1 MPASFSAPG
10 PADPATT
17 DIAIIGMVGTFP
29 GAEGIDAFWSLLCE
43 GRDGLTRFSAEELL
57 GAGLPRELIT
67 DPSYVRAH
75 GVIPD
80 VELFDTALFG
90 MTPAEA
96 EMIDPQ
102 HRLFLQHCYAA
113 LEDAGY
119 DPARFP
125 GLISV
130 YGGAAIN
137 TYLQNHVLPNVDQT
151 RTPDHFA
158 VMVGNDK
165 DYLATRVAY
174 KLDLKGSAYSVQTAC
189 STSLVA
195 IHLACQG
202 LVNGECDMA
211 LAGGV
216 TVKLPQTK
224 GYLFEEGAI
233 LSADGVVRTFDAAA
247 SGTVLGNGVGVLV
260 LKPLAAALAAGDTI
274 HAVIKGTATN
284 NDGALKVSYAA
295 PGKEGQAAV
304 IAEAHAVA
312 GVAAETIGYVEA
324 HGTATR
330 LGDPVEVS
338 ALTQA
343 FRAATDRTGFCRI
356 GSVKSNVGHLDAAAG
371 VAGVIKTA
379 LMLRHRT
386 YVPTAHFRT
395 PNPQIDFEQSPFRV
409 AADHV
414 SWDTEYGVP
423 RRAGV
428 SSFGI
433 GGTNAHAVLEEA
445 PQQEPTDP
453 SRPNRLLVLSAKTPT
468 ALAAACSNL
477 ASHLRAH
484 PGLEPDDIAFTLAV
498 GRAEHTHRRA
508 VVWHEA
514 VDAADLLDAAARDE
528 AAAGPVRAVA
538 PLRFVFD
545 SPDDAERRAAELV
558 AREPGFKRHWTAAR
572 RAGAGRHGAAGS
584 AFALQYALARHWL
597 DLGLVPEAAHGDSVG
612 RLAASCAAGG
622 LTLKE
627 AVAALGTDG
636 RAEPARAR
644 IPRFPVRPLPVDMA
658 EDDGAIVL
666 GPDVRDSM
674 DTVREAWLRGA
685 PVDWNAHFAGAQRR
699 RLPLPAYPF
708 EGRRC
713 WLPAGTQEPVPTGS
727 GAVTRPHPLL
737 DQNVSSLWEQRYVA
751 RRTGD
756 EPYLADHVVAGR
768 RVWPGAA
775 YVEMAR
781 AAGELASG
789 RRVTSLRGVTFERM
803 LAFDGAEREVGVTL
817 VPGDDATVAF
827 EVGAEDGVCARG
839 TLSYGPAPAEPARP
853 LDLDGLRA
861 RLAGSAES
869 DALYEAFARRG
880 LAYGPTFRTLSGFV
894 WDGDEALARV
904 ALDGEQGREDAQYVL
919 HPSVLDGAL
928 QAAVALLVAQGAPED
943 AAYLPYALDE
953 VEVVSAPGTAAVVHV
968 RLTSG
973 NARAKAITADITVT
987 DAEGVPHALVRGL
1000 VIRSTSRQPEA
1011 GPPARTAGPEQAGA
1025 PLPSGEGAGQAGSV
1039 AAEAFLAD
1047 ILAAATKLDAADIDP
1062 DAPLESYGI
1071 DSLMITRLNGT
1082 LAEHFGDGLSRT
1094 LLFEYR
1100 TLAEL
1105 AAYFLDEHADRTAA
1119 LLTGGST
1126 APGPGRK
1133 EPVPALTPRPGLR
1146 VAEQPAASRPESEGA
1161 GDDAIAII
1169 GVSGRYP
1176 MADDLEAF
1184 WRNLAE
1190 GRDCVTEVPAERWDH
1205 AAFHDP
1211 DREAVGRSYGRWGGF
1226 LSDVDKFD
1234 PLFFPIMPRE
1244 AELMDP
1250 QERLFLET
1258 AWHTLEDAG
1267 YRRRDLRD
1275 AQVGVF
1281 VGVMYGEYQ
1290 LYGAADALRGG
1301 RRVTN
1306 SSYASIANRVSHL
1319 LDLNGPSMAVDTMC
1333 SSSLTAIHLAC
1344 ESLRRGETDLAVA
1357 GGVNVSVHPY
1367 KYVFL
1372 SQGGYLSDDGRCRS
1386 FGDGGSGYVP
1396 GEGVG
1401 AVLLKPLRKA
1411 VEDGDHIHGVILG
1424 SALNH
1429 GGKTNGYTVP
1439 NPAAQERAVATAL
1452 RRAGVAARD
1461 VSYVEAH
1468 GTGTPLG
1475 DPIEITGLSRAFGTS
1490 GGRAPDTAPVAVG
1503 SVKSN
1508 IGHLESAAGI
1518 AGLTKVLLQFKHRK
1532 IAPSLHAERPNPN
1545 IDLAAGGFRLQ
1556 RELGEWSSLAADGRP
1571 RPRRAGLSSFGAGGS
1586 NAHLVLEEGTAG
1598 PSDAGQT
1605 ADRQHTTDPLVFV
1618 LSARDEHRLRVY
1630 AGRIADFLERSS
1642 ADLADIAHTL
1652 RCGRE
1657 AMESRLVCVTA
1668 DGGEL
1673 ARALRGF
1680 SDGAEPAGLQLG
1692 TAAPGAGRRHAA
1704 AVRAA
1709 AERGDDAELVQLWID
1724 GADVEWRPAGRR
1736 IPLPGYPFARD
1747 RYWVPTDAGALLP
1760 ELPTG
1765 RDRGTGHGR
1774 LLFRGDWEEHALP
1787 TGSGTQPDGVRMLFA
1802 DGDAAATVRDHGA
1815 GAPTVLVR
1823 PGGAYRRD
1831 GAHSYTID
1839 PGKAE
1844 DYVRLLED
1852 CARDGLSPT
1861 VVLHMW
1867 NVPGVRQDRD
1877 GGYDAAALLRGT
1889 ASLFPLG
1896 RALLARRPKH
1906 SVRLMVLHC
1915 EGPDGFSPVAE
1926 AAAGFARSVREENP
1940 RLLVQVVGADGPE
1953 RLLEAAGRELAV
1965 SEDPEVLVR
1974 HRAGRRWVHLHRPVS
1989 PADAA
1994 DAASRDAQVRDGG
2007 VYLITGGT
2015 GGLGLLVAQHLA
2027 RRARVCL
2034 VLVSRSQPSDD
2045 AERRIAAMRAGGSTV
2060 DHLRADVADAD
2071 EVEALVA
2078 RVRREHGVVNG
2089 VVHAAGVLRDG
2100 FLLRKE
2106 PEDAAAVLAPKIAG
2120 TFHLDRATRTDPLD
2134 FFVLFSSIAA
2144 AFGNAGQTD
2153 YATANRF
2160 LDGYAAHRAGLAAAG
2175 LRSGRSVAVAW
2186 PHWSDGGMPLS
2197 TEGAAALLDR
2207 LGVVS
2212 LGTAEGL
2219 AAFDE
2224 ALALDGELLV
2234 AAGDAKRL
2242 ADRLARA
2249 RRAGA
2254 PAGAGVPEPFAGQVG
2269 FAAGRTGAPEAEA
2282 GDTARARASAVAL
2295 LRELVGSAI
2304 QADPADIAADVALL
2318 ARYGIDSLAVTR
2330 LNRALEERLG
2340 AGLSKTLFFE
2350 YDTLDEL
2357 ADHLAGTRAAQLLPA
2372 MPKSAPEQAEPRT
2385 PTARATGGA
2394 TTAAESEGAGDDAI
2408 AIIGVSGRY
2417 PMADDLEAFW
2427 RNLAEGRDCVTE
2439 VPAERWDHAAF
2450 HDPDREAVGRSYG
2463 RWGGFLSDVDKFDPL
2478 FFSVSPRE
2486 AELMDPQERL
2496 FLETAW
2502 HTLEDAGYPSGS
2514 LSRRRVGVFVGVM
2527 YGEYQ
2532 LYGAADAL
2540 RGGRPV
2546 TESSYSLIANR
2557 VSYALDLN
2565 GPSMAV
2571 DTMCSSS
2578 LTAIHLACESLR
2590 RGESEM
2596 AVAGGVNV
2604 SVHPYKY
2611 VLLAQSRFLSD
2622 DGRCRSFGDGG
2633 SGYVPGEGVGAVLL
2647 KPLRKAVEDGDHI
2660 HGVILGSALNHGG
2673 RPSGSGLTVPNPRA
2687 QGELVGQALEAAGV
2701 DARTIS
2707 YVEAHGT
2714 GTPLGDPI
2722 EITGL
2727 SRAFREHTA
2736 DTGFCAI
2743 GSVKSN
2749 IGHLES
2755 AAGIAG
2761 LTKVLLQFKHRKIA
2775 PSLHA
2780 ERPNPNIDFDAAPF
2794 TVQREPADWSRPV
2807 VGGVQAPRRAGVSSF
2822 GAGGANAHL
2831 VLEEPPARV
2840 VAEDPAG
2847 AQHTVERLVFVLSAR
2862 DEDRLRAY
2870 AGHMADFLRRE
2881 HVDLVDVA
2889 ETLREG
2895 REPMRERLALVTS
2908 DGAELVAALAGFA
2921 SGGTPQALLR
2931 GTVSDGA
2938 AVAAEAPGA
2947 DAQDPEALAAAWVG
2961 GGLQAWPSRLRR
2973 GCRIPLPGY
2982 PFARER
2988 YWLPARPVRTTGAL
3002 ALHPLLDAN
3011 ESTVEEQRFR
3021 KTLHADDPLLRDHVI
3036 AGRPVLAAAA
3046 ALELVRAAARR
3057 ASVRPLLTL
3066 NDVVWGRPVTVAA
3079 ERADVY
3085 AGFTADGPDRLVFEV
3100 YTEASGA
3107 RIAHI
3112 RGHARYGAAEP
3123 ADPADVLDLPGIR
3136 ARCTGRRTGEQVD
3149 RDYAAA
3155 GFVFGEGFRTVH
3167 EVWAGPAEALAELR
3181 LPTGGADDPDLV
3193 LPPGLLDGA
3202 LRTCHWIGRTT
3213 APEASELA
3221 VPFGIGELRVHGPL
3235 PPVCYAH
3242 AEVTGGDRR
3251 AEWRYRVTVVDAEG
3265 RELARVDDIVGRLY
3279 DAAELPDGT
3288 AEASHPADAV
3298 PAGPAAAD
3306 SPGEHLFYRPV
3317 WRETD
3322 LLPAD
3327 GAVPGATLLV
3337 LAGRPGEADALGRAG
3352 GWNRVVEA
3360 LPGDSFADLGGDR
3373 YTLDPAAPEQYRRL
3387 LEVVGSPSS
3396 GRIDVA
3402 HLWNREPH
3410 GADSGLIGA
3419 TGLLSVLWLV
3429 QAAAPASVRIA
3440 YVYGAASPE
3449 APAPEHEAVTG
3460 LALSAR
3466 AAAPGC
3472 EVFTVRFGALREPDE
3487 AVRLAAELTSPSPRG
3502 GAEVRFAAGRRSVRG
3517 AERVVPATG
3526 AGSPLADRGVYVI
3539 TGGGGG
3545 IGRLLARRLA
3555 DRHRARLVLLGRS
3568 PLPAALRADL
3578 EARGS
3583 EVLGVRADV
3592 ADRRA
3597 VRAALIEARGR
3608 FGRIDGVFHL
3618 AGSADTVP
3626 LTEADADGFRSAF
3639 DAKAGGLV
3647 NLDELTRSD
3656 DLAVFAVF
3664 SSVSGRVGD
3673 FGSGSYAAAN
3683 RFVDAAV
3690 EARAAAV
3697 AAGTRTGRS
3706 LSLDWPLWE
3715 AGGMDAA
3722 VPQTGLAVYREAT
3735 GMSRLT
3741 AEQALDALDAAW
3753 GLAADVPVAAPLRG
3767 DRDRIQR
3774 ALDGAAAMAGPA
3786 ALTPV
3791 AARAVT
3797 PAAADHQAGAARY
3810 AARLTDHLRG
3820 VFSRVL
3826 KVPADRMETTT
3837 TLDRYG
3843 IDSVMIMEVNS
3854 LLGRHFEGL
3863 RGTLL
3868 FEYRTV
3874 AALAD
3879 HLVREHAEEV
3889 VRLFGGDVPDVRGVP
3904 EPARPAPA
3912 PAAVPARADRP
3923 ARASVTVPAPAPAP
3937 APGPVQASA
3946 DEPIAIIGISGRY
3959 PQADDLEAFWDNLVE
3974 GRDCV
3979 TEIPADRWDADAHF
3993 DPDPDAPGRS
4003 YGRWGGFLDDIASFD
4018 SLFFSISPLQA
4029 KSMDPQERL
4038 FLQTAWAALED
4049 AGYRP
4054 DTLPRPRFGDEGR
4067 DVGVFVGAMWDDY
4080 AVLGAEESF
4089 KGNHVVAMANRA
4101 SIANQVSYFGDFRG
4115 PSVVV
4120 DTACSSSLVALHMA
4134 CESLRRDEC
4143 SHAIAGGVNVA
4154 AHPLRYVH
4162 LSRKRML
4169 SEDGRCRSF
4178 GAGGTGYVPGEGVG
4192 AVVLKRLSRA
4202 LADGDQVH
4210 AVIRST
4216 AVNHGG
4222 RTNGLTVPN
4231 PRAQQALVEE
4241 ALARAGVSA
4250 RDIGY
4255 VEAHGTGTALGDPIE
4270 HTGLTLAFAAQTA
4283 DRGFCALGSV
4293 KSAVGH
4299 LEGAAGIAGV
4309 TKAVLQLKH
4318 GRLAPS
4324 LHAEDLNPVIDFDG
4338 SPFRVQR
4345 EAAEWPRDNGR
4356 PRRAG
4361 VSSFGA
4367 GGTNAHVILEEHVPE
4382 QEVEPGGAAE
4392 LIVLSAR
4399 DEERL
4404 REYAGRIADFLGRG
4418 DRVPRLAD
4426 VAHTLQ
4432 TGREAMAERLA
4443 FTAEDPARAAEVLA
4457 AYAAGGAPVGLVRG
4471 SAGRQGV
4478 LSGLFTEGAGGSAFL
4493 AALASAGQWDK
4504 LAGVWVS
4511 GVDLDWAA
4519 LRPAPARRVSLP
4531 TYPYARVRH
4540 WLTPALPAAPAA
4552 APALPAVA
4560 GTRAGAERHVPL
4572 VLRPEDR
4579 VVADHVVS
4587 GRSILPGTGYLDL
4600 VLDALDARTGERTV
4614 DDVYWLAPVVV
4625 GDVPVH
4631 LDVVSRQTDRGL
4643 EFEVQGAAGAVHA
4656 RGVLAVSGVSA
4667 PPPDLPLEL
4676 LREECPRSMDGESFY
4691 RGMAR
4696 LNVSY
4701 GPWFRLVE
4709 RLWTDGAQVLARVRL
4724 PERFLEGAE
4733 LRALHAAVADAALHS
4748 VAALHFDVRGT
4759 DDLPLL
4765 PFAVD
4770 RVRAYRPV
4778 PTAGWV
4784 HVSPLGGDRYDIALA
4799 DEQGRVCVGFEGLAV
4814 REQRD
4819 PHPQFVYRP
4828 RWVPTA
4834 APAGPDAGRAAADVL
4849 IAAPAGAAEAAE
4861 AVARN
4866 HPQAA
4871 VRRLE
4876 IASAGAPADA
4886 GALLPADGRPLLVY
4900 FLAGFDGP
4908 DGTEPSRA
4916 EARRVGPGALLGLAK
4931 ALGRYAAAGAEV
4943 RLKVVTADAFAL
4955 REDEAAR
4962 PWAAAVAGLC
4972 SALEKER
4979 PELRIAHVDV
4989 RAGEAAGAA
4998 ARIAAEPFPTPVRPV
5013 LLRDSVRYER
5023 SLEKLRLPEPRRRV
5037 PRRGGVYAIVG
5048 GLGVI
5053 GHDTALHLAREYGAR
5068 LLVLGRG
5075 ALDAAR
5081 RERLAAIEKAGGE
5094 VLYERCDAADP
5105 AAVRKAVSRAKKR
5118 FGALHGVIHSVMD
5131 FRTAAVADL
5140 DEGALDAVLDSK
5152 EATLLGVWEAV
5163 RDEALDFFVHYSSGA
5178 AFQGAAHQGAYAAAC
5193 CLADATAAELAR
5205 SAPFPVRTVDWGF
5218 WHAAG
5223 IEEREQVLRPLTA
5236 AGVTPIGAEDGM
5248 RTLERFLATSVPRI
5262 LAVRASDR
5270 LLGAM
5275 GVAPGAEVRPRP
5287 ERLPARP
5294 APRSGPAV
5302 LAADDRMRI
5311 ETHQRAAREAEE
5323 LAGLL
5328 LVGALRRM
5336 GVLLAEGEHHT
5347 EEGLRDRLGIA
5358 EQYRRLHRSV
5368 LDMLTDAGYL
5378 RRDGTGWTTTA
5389 AVVAPRVLR
5398 TNERPAAAAADLA
5411 ARYPGIAAV
5420 ATLLERCLEAF
5431 PRVVTGAESH
5441 IDVLFPNGSMDM
5453 VVGVYRGNAVS
5464 DACNTLVA
5472 DAVRGLVEERAAG
5485 DTGARIRV
5493 LEVGAGTGS
5502 TSGPVLEALASY
5514 ADVEF
5519 TYTDVTSAF
5528 VRHGRREFAA
5538 RYPFAEFKVFDIDAD
5553 PVAQGIAPDGY
5564 DIVLGTNVFH
5574 VTPFIEHTLL
5584 RAKRLLRAGGVLIAN
5599 EGTGFAAYLPLIF
5612 GLTSGWWMYRDA
5624 DYRIPGSPLL
5634 TVGHWRDVL
5643 AACGFEAAEVR
5654 RLPDTAEGP
5663 VEQCLI
5669 LAESDGIVPA
5679 AGALPADAEGP
5690 SGTGAEAQDPPVAA
5704 PVPTAD
5710 THAADLGDVARRRV
5724 TAAFA
5729 RVLEM
5734 AEGQF
5739 DPEAPFEDYGI
5750 DSIVVPQLKQALEA
5764 DFGRLPAPLLFE
5776 HTTIGRLAAHFEANY
5791 ADTLAR
5797 LDGRAPLDAPDPDPS
5812 PAAESAVP
5820 VLAPAVGQA
5829 VLPPA
5834 DAPRHAGKPDLE
5846 SAVAALSDDRV
5857 DELLGRLL
5865 SVLGD
5870 TPESRRN
5877 Q

>member
-1 MPASFSAPG
+1 M
-10 PADPATT
+10 
-17 DIAIIGMVGTFP
+17 
-29 GAEGIDAFWSLLCE
+29 
-43 GRDGLTRFSAEELL
+43 
-57 GAGLPRELIT
+57 
-67 DPSYVRAH
+67 
-75 GVIPD
+75 
-80 VELFDTALFG
+80 
-90 MTPAEA
+90 
-96 EMIDPQ
+96 
-102 HRLFLQHCYAA
+102 
-113 LEDAGY
+113 
-119 DPARFP
+119 
-125 GLISV
+125 
-130 YGGAAIN
+130 
-137 TYLQNHVLPNVDQT
+137 
-151 RTPDHFA
+151 
-158 VMVGNDK
+158 
-165 DYLATRVAY
+165 
-174 KLDLKGSAYSVQTAC
+174 
-189 STSLVA
+189 
-195 IHLACQG
+195 
-202 LVNGECDMA
+202 
-211 LAGGV
+211 
-216 TVKLPQTK
+216 
-224 GYLFEEGAI
+224 
-233 LSADGVVRTFDAAA
+233 
-247 SGTVLGNGVGVLV
+247 
-260 LKPLAAALAAGDTI
+260 
-274 HAVIKGTATN
+274 
-284 NDGALKVSYAA
+284 
-295 PGKEGQAAV
+295 
-304 IAEAHAVA
+304 
-312 GVAAETIGYVEA
+312 
-324 HGTATR
+324 
-330 LGDPVEVS
+330 
-338 ALTQA
+338 
-343 FRAATDRTGFCRI
+343 
-356 GSVKSNVGHLDAAAG
+356 
-371 VAGVIKTA
+371 
-379 LMLRHRT
+379 
-386 YVPTAHFRT
+386 
-395 PNPQIDFEQSPFRV
+395 
-409 AADHV
+409 
-414 SWDTEYGVP
+414 
-423 RRAGV
+423 
-428 SSFGI
+428 
-433 GGTNAHAVLEEA
+433 
-445 PQQEPTDP
+445 
-453 SRPNRLLVLSAKTPT
+453 
-468 ALAAACSNL
+468 
-477 ASHLRAH
+477 
-484 PGLEPDDIAFTLAV
+484 
-498 GRAEHTHRRA
+498 
-508 VVWHEA
+508 
-514 VDAADLLDAAARDE
+514 
-528 AAAGPVRAVA
+528 
-538 PLRFVFD
+538 
-545 SPDDAERRAAELV
+545 
-558 AREPGFKRHWTAAR
+558 
-572 RAGAGRHGAAGS
+572 
-584 AFALQYALARHWL
+584 
-597 DLGLVPEAAHGDSVG
+597 
-612 RLAASCAAGG
+612 
-622 LTLKE
+622 
-627 AVAALGTDG
+627 
-636 RAEPARAR
+636 
-644 IPRFPVRPLPVDMA
+644 
-658 EDDGAIVL
+658 
-666 GPDVRDSM
+666 
-674 DTVREAWLRGA
+674 
-685 PVDWNAHFAGAQRR
+685 
-699 RLPLPAYPF
+699 
-708 EGRRC
+708 
-713 WLPAGTQEPVPTGS
+713 
-727 GAVTRPHPLL
+727 
-737 DQNVSSLWEQRYVA
+737 
-751 RRTGD
+751 
-756 EPYLADHVVAGR
+756 
-768 RVWPGAA
+768 
-775 YVEMAR
+775 
-781 AAGELASG
+781 
-789 RRVTSLRGVTFERM
+789 
-803 LAFDGAEREVGVTL
+803 
-817 VPGDDATVAF
+817 
-827 EVGAEDGVCARG
+827 
-839 TLSYGPAPAEPARP
+839 
-853 LDLDGLRA
+853 
-861 RLAGSAES
+861 
-869 DALYEAFARRG
+869 
-880 LAYGPTFRTLSGFV
+880 
-894 WDGDEALARV
+894 
-904 ALDGEQGREDAQYVL
+904 
-919 HPSVLDGAL
+919 
-928 QAAVALLVAQGAPED
+928 
-943 AAYLPYALDE
+943 
-953 VEVVSAPGTAAVVHV
+953 
-968 RLTSG
+968 
-973 NARAKAITADITVT
+973 
-987 DAEGVPHALVRGL
+987 
-1000 VIRSTSRQPEA
+1000 
-1011 GPPARTAGPEQAGA
+1011 
-1025 PLPSGEGAGQAGSV
+1025 
-1039 AAEAFLAD
+1039 
-1047 ILAAATKLDAADIDP
+1047 
-1062 DAPLESYGI
+1062 
-1071 DSLMITRLNGT
+1071 
-1082 LAEHFGDGLSRT
+1082 
-1094 LLFEYR
+1094 
-1100 TLAEL
+1100 
-1105 AAYFLDEHADRTAA
+1105 
-1119 LLTGGST
+1119 
-1126 APGPGRK
+1126 
-1133 EPVPALTPRPGLR
+1133 
-1146 VAEQPAASRPESEGA
+1146 
-1161 GDDAIAII
+1161 
-1169 GVSGRYP
+1169 
-1176 MADDLEAF
+1176 
-1184 WRNLAE
+1184 
-1190 GRDCVTEVPAERWDH
+1190 TEVPAERWDH
-1205 AAFHDP
+1205 
-1211 DREAVGRSYGRWGGF
+1211 
-1226 LSDVDKFD
+1226 
-1234 PLFFPIMPRE
+1234 
-1244 AELMDP
+1244 
-1250 QERLFLET
+1250 
-1258 AWHTLEDAG
+1258 
-1267 YRRRDLRD
+1267 
-1275 AQVGVF
+1275 
-1281 VGVMYGEYQ
+1281 
-1290 LYGAADALRGG
+1290 
-1301 RRVTN
+1301 
-1306 SSYASIANRVSHL
+1306 
-1319 LDLNGPSMAVDTMC
+1319 
-1333 SSSLTAIHLAC
+1333 SL
-1344 ESLRRGETDLAVA
+1344 
-1357 GGVNVSVHPY
+1357 
-1367 KYVFL
+1367 
-1372 SQGGYLSDDGRCRS
+1372 
-1386 FGDGGSGYVP
+1386 
-1396 GEGVG
+1396 
-1401 AVLLKPLRKA
+1401 
-1411 VEDGDHIHGVILG
+1411 
-1424 SALNH
+1424 
-1429 GGKTNGYTVP
+1429 
-1439 NPAAQERAVATAL
+1439 
-1452 RRAGVAARD
+1452 
-1461 VSYVEAH
+1461 
-1468 GTGTPLG
+1468 
-1475 DPIEITGLSRAFGTS
+1475 
-1490 GGRAPDTAPVAVG
+1490 
-1503 SVKSN
+1503 
-1508 IGHLESAAGI
+1508 
-1518 AGLTKVLLQFKHRK
+1518 
-1532 IAPSLHAERPNPN
+1532 
-1545 IDLAAGGFRLQ
+1545 
-1556 RELGEWSSLAADGRP
+1556 
-1571 RPRRAGLSSFGAGGS
+1571 
-1586 NAHLVLEEGTAG
+1586 
-1598 PSDAGQT
+1598 
-1605 ADRQHTTDPLVFV
+1605 
-1618 LSARDEHRLRVY
+1618 
-1630 AGRIADFLERSS
+1630 
-1642 ADLADIAHTL
+1642 
-1652 RCGRE
+1652 
-1657 AMESRLVCVTA
+1657 
-1668 DGGEL
+1668 
-1673 ARALRGF
+1673 
-1680 SDGAEPAGLQLG
+1680 
-1692 TAAPGAGRRHAA
+1692 
-1704 AVRAA
+1704 
-1709 AERGDDAELVQLWID
+1709 
-1724 GADVEWRPAGRR
+1724 
-1736 IPLPGYPFARD
+1736 
-1747 RYWVPTDAGALLP
+1747 
-1760 ELPTG
+1760 
-1765 RDRGTGHGR
+1765 
-1774 LLFRGDWEEHALP
+1774 
-1787 TGSGTQPDGVRMLFA
+1787 
-1802 DGDAAATVRDHGA
+1802 
-1815 GAPTVLVR
+1815 
-1823 PGGAYRRD
+1823 
-1831 GAHSYTID
+1831 
-1839 PGKAE
+1839 
-1844 DYVRLLED
+1844 
-1852 CARDGLSPT
+1852 
-1861 VVLHMW
+1861 
-1867 NVPGVRQDRD
+1867 
-1877 GGYDAAALLRGT
+1877 
-1889 ASLFPLG
+1889 
-1896 RALLARRPKH
+1896 
-1906 SVRLMVLHC
+1906 
-1915 EGPDGFSPVAE
+1915 
-1926 AAAGFARSVREENP
+1926 
-1940 RLLVQVVGADGPE
+1940 
-1953 RLLEAAGRELAV
+1953 
-1965 SEDPEVLVR
+1965 
-1974 HRAGRRWVHLHRPVS
+1974 
-1989 PADAA
+1989 
-1994 DAASRDAQVRDGG
+1994 
-2007 VYLITGGT
+2007 
-2015 GGLGLLVAQHLA
+2015 
-2027 RRARVCL
+2027 
-2034 VLVSRSQPSDD
+2034 
-2045 AERRIAAMRAGGSTV
+2045 
-2060 DHLRADVADAD
+2060 
-2071 EVEALVA
+2071 
-2078 RVRREHGVVNG
+2078 
-2089 VVHAAGVLRDG
+2089 
-2100 FLLRKE
+2100 
-2106 PEDAAAVLAPKIAG
+2106 
-2120 TFHLDRATRTDPLD
+2120 
-2134 FFVLFSSIAA
+2134 
-2144 AFGNAGQTD
+2144 
-2153 YATANRF
+2153 
-2160 LDGYAAHRAGLAAAG
+2160 
-2175 LRSGRSVAVAW
+2175 
-2186 PHWSDGGMPLS
+2186 
-2197 TEGAAALLDR
+2197 
-2207 LGVVS
+2207 
-2212 LGTAEGL
+2212 
-2219 AAFDE
+2219 
-2224 ALALDGELLV
+2224 
-2234 AAGDAKRL
+2234 
-2242 ADRLARA
+2242 
-2249 RRAGA
+2249 
-2254 PAGAGVPEPFAGQVG
+2254 
-2269 FAAGRTGAPEAEA
+2269 
-2282 GDTARARASAVAL
+2282 
-2295 LRELVGSAI
+2295 
-2304 QADPADIAADVALL
+2304 
-2318 ARYGIDSLAVTR
+2318 
-2330 LNRALEERLG
+2330 
-2340 AGLSKTLFFE
+2340 
-2350 YDTLDEL
+2350 
-2357 ADHLAGTRAAQLLPA
+2357 
-2372 MPKSAPEQAEPRT
+2372 
-2385 PTARATGGA
+2385 
-2394 TTAAESEGAGDDAI
+2394 
-2408 AIIGVSGRY
+2408 
-2417 PMADDLEAFW
+2417 
-2427 RNLAEGRDCVTE
+2427 
-2439 VPAERWDHAAF
+2439 F

-2478 FFSVSPRE
+2478 FFSISPRE

-2502 HTLEDAGYPSGS
+2502 HALEDAGYPSGG
-2514 LSRRRVGVFVGVM
+2514 LSRRKVGVFVGVM

-2532 LYGAADAL
+2532 FYGAADAL

-2590 RGESEM
+2590 RGETEM

-2622 DGRCRSFGDGG
+2622 DGRCRSFGAGG

-2687 QGELVGQALEAAGV
+2687 QGELVGQALEDAGV

-2727 SRAFREHTA
+2727 SRAFRAHTA

-2780 ERPNPNIDFDAAPF
+2780 ERPNPNIDFEAAPF
-2794 TVQREPADWSRPV
+2794 TVQREPADWPRPV
-2807 VGGVQAPRRAGVSSF
+2807 VGGAQAPRRAGLSSF

-2831 VLEEPPARV
+2831 VLEEPPAR
-2840 VAEDPAG
+2840 AAAAAPAG
-2847 AQHTVERLVFVLSAR
+2847 AQHAADRLVFVLSAR

-2870 AGHMADFLRRE
+2870 AGRMADFLQRE
-2881 HVDLVDVA
+2881 HIDLVDVA

-2921 SGGTPQALLR
+2921 SGGTPRALLR

-2938 AVAAEAPGA
+2938 GSEAAAEAPGA
-2947 DAQDPEALAAAWVG
+2947 DAQNPDVLAAAWVR
-2961 GGLQAWPSRLRR
+2961 GGLPAWPSRVQR
-2973 GCRIPLPGY
+2973 GRRIPLPGY

-2988 YWLPARPVRTTGAL
+2988 HWLPARPVRTTGVP

-3011 ESTVEEQRFR
+3011 ESTVEEHRFR
-3021 KTLHADDPLLRDHVI
+3021 KTLHADDPVLRDHVI
-3036 AGRPVLAAAA
+3036 AGQPVLAAAA

-3057 ASVRPLLTL
+3057 ASVRPLLSL
-3066 NDVVWGRPVTVAA
+3066 NDVVWGRPVTVTA

-3085 AGFTADGPDRLVFEV
+3085 VGFSADGPDRLAFEV
-3100 YTEASGA
+3100 YTEAGGT
-3107 RIAHI
+3107 RTPHI

-3123 ADPADVLDLPGIR
+3123 AGPADVLDLPGIR
-3136 ARCTGRRTGEQVD
+3136 ARCAGRRTGEQAD

-3155 GFVFGEGFRTVH
+3155 GFAFGEGFRTVH
-3167 EVWAGPAEALAELR
+3167 EVWTGPAEALAELR
-3181 LPTGGADDPDLV
+3181 LPTGGADGPDGPDLV
-3193 LPPGLLDGA
+3193 LHPGLLDGA
-3202 LRTCHWIGRTT
+3202 LRTCHWIGRST

-3221 VPFGIGELRVHGPL
+3221 VPFGVGELRVHGPL
-3235 PPVCYAH
+3235 PPVCYAY
-3242 AEVTGGDRR
+3242 AQVTGGDRR
-3251 AEWRYRVTVVDAEG
+3251 AEWRYRVTVVDAAG
-3265 RELARVDDIVGRLY
+3265 RELARVDDIVGRLF

-3288 AEASHPADAV
+3288 ADVSRPAGAV
-3298 PAGPAAAD
+3298 PAGTAAAD
-3306 SPGEHLFYRPV
+3306 APGDRLFYRPV
-3317 WRETD
+3317 WRDTD
-3322 LLPAD
+3322 LPAVG
-3327 GAVPGATLLV
+3327 GAAPGATLLV
-3337 LAGRPGEADALGRAG
+3337 LAGRPGEAAALGRAG

-3387 LEVVGSPSS
+3387 LAAVGTPSS

-3410 GADSGLIGA
+3410 GAGSGPLA
-3419 TGLLSVLWLV
+3419 ETGLLSVLWLV
-3429 QAAAPASVRIA
+3429 QAAPPLVRIA
-3440 YVYGAASPE
+3440 YAYGAAAPE
-3449 APAPEHEAVTG
+3449 TPAPEHEAVAG

-3472 EVFTVRFGALREPDE
+3472 EVFTVRFGPLREPDE
-3487 AVRLAAELTSPSPRG
+3487 AVRLAAELTSASPRG
-3502 GAEVRFAAGRRSVRG
+3502 GAEVRLTAGRRSVRG

-3539 TGGGGG
+3539 TGGAGG

-3555 DRHRARLVLLGRS
+3555 DRYRARLVLLGRS
-3568 PLPAALRADL
+3568 PLPAALRAEL

-3592 ADRRA
+3592 ADPRA

-3618 AGSADTVP
+3618 AGTADTVP
-3626 LTEADADGFRSAF
+3626 LTEADADAFRVAF
-3639 DAKAGGLV
+3639 DAKVGGLA
-3647 NLDELTRSD
+3647 NLDELTRAD
-3656 DLAVFAVF
+3656 DLAIFAVF

-3683 RFVDAAV
+3683 RFADAVV

-3722 VPQTGLAVYREAT
+3722 VPEAGLAVYREAT
-3735 GMSRLT
+3735 GMRRLT

-3753 GLAADVPVAAPLRG
+3753 GLAADVPVAVPLHG
-3767 DRDRIQR
+3767 DPDRIQR
-3774 ALDGAAAMAGPA
+3774 ALDGAAAATGPA
-3786 ALTPV
+3786 
-3791 AARAVT
+3791 
-3797 PAAADHQAGAARY
+3797 PAAAGAMNVDVASAPAAISADPPARAAQYAG
-3810 AARLTDHLRG
+3810 RLTDHLRG

-3826 KVPADRMETTT
+3826 KVPADRLEAHT

-3854 LLGRHFEGL
+3854 LLGRDFEGL

-3879 HLVREHAEEV
+3879 HLVREHADEV
-3889 VRLFGGDVPDVRGVP
+3889 ARLFGGDVRDGRGP
-3904 EPARPAPA
+3904 QEAARPAAA
-3912 PAAVPARADRP
+3912 PAVPAQADRP
-3923 ARASVTVPAPAPAP
+3923 ARASVTLPAPAPVRAP
-3937 APGPVQASA
+3937 A

-3959 PQADDLEAFWDNLVE
+3959 PQADDLEAFWGNLIE
-3974 GRDCV
+3974 GRDCITGV
-3979 TEIPADRWDADAHF
+3979 PADRWDADAYF

-4054 DTLPRPRFGDEGR
+4054 DTLPRPRFGDDGR

-4089 KGNHVVAMANRA
+4089 KGNHVVAMNNRA

-4192 AVVLKRLSRA
+4192 ALVLKRLSRA

-4222 RTNGLTVPN
+4222 RTNGFTVPN

-4270 HTGLTLAFAAQTA
+4270 HTGLTGAFAAQTA

-4324 LHAEDLNPVIDFDG
+4324 LHAEDLNPVIDFEG

-4345 EAAEWPRDNGR
+4345 EAADWPRENGR

-4382 QEVEPGGAAE
+4382 PDAEPGGGAE

-4404 REYAGRIADFLGRG
+4404 RAYAGRMSAFLGRG
-4418 DRVPRLAD
+4418 DRLPRLAD

-4443 FTAEDPARAAEVLA
+4443 FTADDPARAAEVLA
-4457 AYAAGGAPVGLVRG
+4457 AYAAGGEPAGLVRG
-4471 SAGRQGV
+4471 SAGRQGP

-4493 AALASAGQWDK
+4493 AGLASAGQWDK

-4540 WLTPALPAAPAA
+4540 WLTPALPAAPAVPEA
-4552 APALPAVA
+4552 AAAA
-4560 GTRAGAERHVPL
+4560 GTSAGGAERHVPL
-4572 VLRPEDR
+4572 VLRPEDP

-4587 GRSILPGTGYLDL
+4587 GRSILPGTGYLDM

-4625 GDVPVH
+4625 GDAPVH
-4631 LDVVSRQTDRGL
+4631 LDVVSRQTGRGL
-4643 EFEVQGAAGAVHA
+4643 EFEVRGAAGAVHA
-4656 RGVLAVSGVSA
+4656 RGVLAAAGASA
-4667 PPPDLPLEL
+4667 PPPDLPVER
-4676 LREECPRSMDGESFY
+4676 LREGCPRAMDGERFY

-4709 RLWTDGAQVLARVRL
+4709 RLWTDGAQALARVRL

-4733 LRALHAAVADAALHS
+4733 LRALHAAVADAALHT
-4748 VAALHFDVRGT
+4748 VGALHFDVRGT

-4770 RVRAYRPV
+4770 RVRTHRPV

-4784 HVSPLGGDRYDIALA
+4784 HVAPLGGNRYDIALA
-4799 DEQGRVCVGFEGLAV
+4799 DEQGRVCVAFQGLAV

-4819 PHPQFVYRP
+4819 PHPQFAYRP
-4828 RWVPTA
+4828 RWVPVA
-4834 APAGPDAGRAAADVL
+4834 APAGPEAGPAAADVL

-4861 AVARN
+4861 AVARS

-4876 IASAGAPADA
+4876 ITSAGLPADA
-4886 GALLPADGRPLLVY
+4886 GAVLPADGRPLLVY
-4900 FLAGFDGP
+4900 FLAGFDRP

-4931 ALGRYAAAGAEV
+4931 ALGRYAAAGADV

-4962 PWAAAVAGLC
+4962 PWAAALAGLC

-4989 RAGEAAGAA
+4989 RGGEAADAA
-4998 ARIAAEPFPTPVRPV
+4998 ARIVAEPFMAPVRPV
-5013 LLRDSVRYER
+5013 MLRDSVRYER
-5023 SLEKLRLPEPRRRV
+5023 SLERLRLPDPRRRV

-5068 LLVLGRG
+5068 LLVLGRA
-5075 ALDAAR
+5075 ALDTAR
-5081 RERLAAIEKAGGE
+5081 RERLAAIETAGGE

-5105 AAVRKAVSRAKKR
+5105 AAVRKAVDRAKER
-5118 FGALHGVIHSVMD
+5118 FGTLHGVIHSVMD

-5140 DEGALDAVLDSK
+5140 DEGALDAALDSK
-5152 EATLLGVWEAV
+5152 EETLLGVWEAV
-5163 RDEALDFFVHYSSGA
+5163 RDEELDFFVHYSSGA

-5193 CLADATAAELAR
+5193 CLADATAAEMAR

-5248 RTLERFLATSVPRI
+5248 STLERFLATSVPRI
-5262 LAVRASDR
+5262 LAVRATDR
-5270 LLGAM
+5270 LLTAM
-5275 GVAPGAEVRPRP
+5275 GVVPGAEVRPRP
-5287 ERLPARP
+5287 ERLPAHPDR
-5294 APRSGPAV
+5294 RSGTAV
-5302 LAADDRMRI
+5302 LAADDRLRI

-5328 LVGALRRM
+5328 LVGALQRM

-5347 EEGLRDRLGIA
+5347 EEGLRDRLGIT

-5378 RRDGTGWTTTA
+5378 RPDGTGWTTTA
-5389 AVVAPRVLR
+5389 AVAAPRVLR

-5464 DACNTLVA
+5464 DACNALVA

-5502 TSGPVLEALASY
+5502 TSGPVLEALAPY
-5514 ADVEF
+5514 ADRVEF
-5519 TYTDVTSAF
+5519 TYTDITSAF

-5553 PVAQGIAPDGY
+5553 PVGQGIAPDGY

-5612 GLTSGWWMYRDA
+5612 GLTSGWWMYRDT

-5669 LAESDGIVPA
+5669 LAESDGVVPA
-5679 AGALPADAEGP
+5679 AGAVSAESAGP
-5690 SGTGAEAQDPPVAA
+5690 PGSGSGGHGAPVAA
-5704 PVPTAD
+5704 AAQGGAPGAAQGPAAD
-5710 THAADLGDVARRRV
+5710 APAADLGEVARRRV

-5734 AEGQF
+5734 AESQF

-5776 HTTIGRLAAHFEANY
+5776 HTTIGRLAAHFEAEY

-5797 LDGRAPLDAPDPDPS
+5797 LDGRAPRNAPAADPS

-5820 VLAPAVGQA
+5820 AAAPTAGQA
-5829 VLPPA
+5829 SLPPA
-5834 DAPRHAGKPDLE
+5834 AAPRHAGKPDLE

-5870 TPESRRN
+5870 TPDSRRN